1 MARYACAVDCFLPQL
16 PEVSCFLK
24 NNCSKVN
31 EFPIWNE
38 KSFRFGMSKFES
50 FLLINDYFSNS
61 FSSHEMDRTVTYL
74 KLDKMERKQCQLY
87 FYVDFVQIF
96 MSFKDKKFIN

>member
-16 PEVSCFLK
+16 PEVSCLVFRKK
-24 NNCSKVN
+24 NC
-31 EFPIWNE
+31 PIIQ
-38 KSFRFGMSKFES
+38 KKMSFRFGMSKFES
-50 FLLINDYFSNS
+50 FLLTNDYFSHS

-87 FYVDFVQIF
+87 FYEDFVQIF
-96 MSFKDKKFIN
+96 MSFKDKKFID